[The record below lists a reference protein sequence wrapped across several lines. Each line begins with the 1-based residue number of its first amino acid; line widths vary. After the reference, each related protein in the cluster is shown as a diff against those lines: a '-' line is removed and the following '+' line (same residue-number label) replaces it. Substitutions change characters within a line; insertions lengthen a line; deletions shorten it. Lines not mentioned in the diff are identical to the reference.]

1 MFPNADLTGT
11 FGAGDG
17 TFAKGEYDFPQ
28 FKLKVDNDK
37 TSSLEVPQGCM
48 AQLFQHEGFG
58 GDFAVFTP
66 GTYTQEQM
74 TKKGIANNDA
84 SSIKVQDLSAAGC
97 HRKAKLF
104 EHGWFDG
111 TEHKFK
117 KGEYNKAAFA
127 KKVKHLRLFVQL
139 ATVPRSPNR
148 IPTNTLQHPSTP
160 NECQTNLQPFMHA
173 PSPFNPSTTT
183 TFTSDHELTDYFF
196 KTNRIIFFSFLL
208 SQNVP
213 VPFFQ
218 YDTHRGTG
226 TGRVVHN
233 LRFHPG
239 DFTNTWK
246 P

>member
-48 AQLFQHEGFG
+48 AQLFQHEENG

-74 TKKGIANNDA
+74 TKKGISNNDA

-196 KTNRIIFFSFLL
+196 LL

-218 YDTHRGTG
+218 YDTLRGTG
-226 TGRVVHN
+226 TGRVVNN

>member
-1 MFPNADLTGT
+1 LADGTCKHNDDVEFTEGGGACTGSVTLFPNGDLTGA

-17 TFAKGEYDFPQ
+17 KFAKGEYDFPQ

-127 KKVKHLRLFVQL
+127 EKVK
-139 ATVPRSPNR
+139 
-148 IPTNTLQHPSTP
+148 
-160 NECQTNLQPFMHA
+160 
-173 PSPFNPSTTT
+173 
-183 TFTSDHELTDYFF
+183 TFSICFF
-196 KTNRIIFFSFLL
+196 FFFLVL
-208 SQNVP
+208 P
-213 VPFFQ
+213 
-218 YDTHRGTG
+218 
-226 TGRVVHN
+226 
-233 LRFHPG
+233 LI
-239 DFTNTWK
+239 
-246 P
+246 